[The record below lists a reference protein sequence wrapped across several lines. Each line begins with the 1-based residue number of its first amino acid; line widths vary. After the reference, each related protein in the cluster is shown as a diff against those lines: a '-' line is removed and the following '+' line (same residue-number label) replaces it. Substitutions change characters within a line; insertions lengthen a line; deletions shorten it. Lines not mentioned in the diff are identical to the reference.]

1 MVATTATTRARVYNF
16 IGIDLNV
23 AGELEVRYQR
33 YINITLLHDREA
45 AAPSQSI
52 PPLLASIHEEA
63 CLGTAEPVG
72 ITGTNTT

>member
-1 MVATTATTRARVYNF
+1 MPTVFLVATIATTRARVYNF

-23 AGELEVRYQR
+23 AGELEVRYQG

-52 PPLLASIHEEA
+52 LHCLLPSMKKHVS
-63 CLGTAEPVG
+63 GQPSR
-72 ITGTNTT
+72 